1 VIDANYLATDHD
13 VAVIVRAIEAAREL
27 GAQHAFDGVREKE
40 IVPGSKATAEDIRDL
55 VRLASHSFGHPVGT
69 CKMGID
75 PLAVVDPELRVHGI
89 LGLRVAD
96 ASVIPQAIR
105 GPGTN
110 AVTQMIAGKASKL
123 ILG

>member
-1 VIDANYLATDHD
+1 MLPTQSLLFGSR
-13 VAVIVRAIEAAREL
+13 RAMSNGLVERCRS
-27 GAQHAFDGVREKE
+27 HFDGVREKE
-40 IVPGSKATAEDIRDL
+40 LVPGCKATAEDIRDL

-75 PLAVVDPELRVHGI
+75 ALAVVDPALRVHGI
-89 LGLRVAD
+89 AGLRVAD
-96 ASVIPQAIR
+96 ASVIPRAIR